1 MSCTNTDQG
10 PSENPGV
17 FTTALKALRRLR
29 AAGGRHENAA
39 FHSLLLTRS
48 EHDEYHPTQH
58 LLRFQMS
65 ANLAG
70 LVPRLLARKAPLLHS
85 GQYLPT
91 LVRWRT
97 DGAASHLHTSS
108 PVS

>member
-1 MSCTNTDQG
+1 MNPDEVARICDELHEYG
-10 PSENPGV
+10 PGAWREPGRV
-17 FTTALKALRRLR
+17 SPALKALRRLR

-70 LVPRLLARKAPLLHS
+70 VVPRP
-85 GQYLPT
+85 P
-91 LVRWRT
+91 
-97 DGAASHLHTSS
+97 GAESATVALR
-108 PVS
+108 PIFAQLGAMAY